1 VRDWSEAGDAGDPR
15 DPYGLDRFVQAQRG
29 DYEQALAEIRNG
41 RKRSHWM
48 WYVFPQLAGLGSSA
62 MAARYAVGSV
72 AEADAYLRHPV
83 LGPRLIAC
91 AEAALGVEGRSAR
104 ELFGPPDDLK
114 LRSSATL
121 FAHVSPPGS
130 VFHRLLD
137 RYFDG
142 SPDPRTLA
150 LLGPDREPG

>member
-1 VRDWSEAGDAGDPR
+1 MPDEPHD
-15 DPYGLDRFVQAQRG
+15 LQRFVDAQH
-29 DYEQALAEIRNG
+29 DTYEDALAEIRGG

-48 WYVFPQLAGLGSSA
+48 WFVFPQLEGLGTSG
-62 MAARYAVGSV
+62 MAQRYAIRDL
-72 AEADAYLRHPV
+72 AEAAAYLRHPV
-83 LGPRLIAC
+83 LGPRLVQIAQ
-91 AEAALGVEGRSAR
+91 AALDVDARSAR

-121 FAHVSPPGS
+121 FARVSPPGS

-150 LLGPDREPG
+150 LLGADREPG